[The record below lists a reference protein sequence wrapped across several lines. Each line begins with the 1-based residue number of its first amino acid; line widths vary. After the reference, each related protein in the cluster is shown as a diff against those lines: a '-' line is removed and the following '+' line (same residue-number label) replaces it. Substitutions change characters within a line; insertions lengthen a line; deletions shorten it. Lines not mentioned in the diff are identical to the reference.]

1 MKKKIIIYGGSSNIA
16 RELIKFLKKDNV
28 YFIIFC
34 RKKDQVLEFFQD
46 EKIDNES
53 FEIFEVDLLNLSSNI
68 DVVRKMKND
77 IEGLVWIAGSSGDPI
92 LEFNNDKECENNIK
106 INFLHPIIII
116 NKIISK
122 LDVNKKTFVSVLTS
136 VAGLRGRSKRLF
148 YCSAKA
154 GMISYLSG
162 LRQKL
167 SKTNTRVITIIPGYM
182 STKPFNINS
191 PKFLITS
198 PQKAAKIIYKSIY
211 SNKEIVYISNV
222 WRFIMYFINLIPEK
236 IFKNLKF

>member
-1 MKKKIIIYGGSSNIA
+1 M
-16 RELIKFLKKDNV
+16 FT
-28 YFIIFC
+28 
-34 RKKDQVLEFFQD
+34 Q
-46 EKIDNES
+46 
-53 FEIFEVDLLNLSSNI
+53 
-68 DVVRKMKND
+68 
-77 IEGLVWIAGSSGDPI
+77 
-92 LEFNNDKECENNIK
+92 NNIK

-162 LRQKL
+162 LRQKF

-182 STKPFNINS
+182 STKPFSINS

-198 PQKAAKIIYKSIY
+198 PQKSLETLIKTSDFNTSSILQHRPCPRDVLLPRLQVILELRREGRLL
-211 SNKEIVYISNV
+211 SLMMRSGFFSGVQH
-222 WRFIMYFINLIPEK
+222 R
-236 IFKNLKF
+236 

>member
-1 MKKKIIIYGGSSNIA
+1 
-16 RELIKFLKKDNV
+16 
-28 YFIIFC
+28 
-34 RKKDQVLEFFQD
+34 
-46 EKIDNES
+46 
-53 FEIFEVDLLNLSSNI
+53 
-68 DVVRKMKND
+68 
-77 IEGLVWIAGSSGDPI
+77 
-92 LEFNNDKECENNIK
+92 
-106 INFLHPIIII
+106 
-116 NKIISK
+116 
-122 LDVNKKTFVSVLTS
+122 
-136 VAGLRGRSKRLF
+136 
-148 YCSAKA
+148 
-154 GMISYLSG
+154 MISYLSG

-182 STKPFNINS
+182 STKPFSINS